1 MTAQSDISL
10 RERAE
15 ITILIGGLMTLDP
28 REVIDLL
35 DIMEQYDAIV
45 TELEPR
51 RDDVGL
57 LRVAAEAT
65 PTATHATVLRARLLR
80 VLDALDRVMPEERA

>member
-28 REVIDLL
+28 REVIALL
-35 DIMEQYDAIV
+35 DIMEWYDAIV

-51 RDDVGL
+51 RDDVDL

-65 PTATHATVLRARLLR
+65 PTASHSTVLRARLLR
-80 VLDALDRVMPEERA
+80 VLDAVDHVMPEERA

>member
-28 REVIDLL
+28 REVIALL
-35 DIMEQYDAIV
+35 DIMEWYDALV

-51 RDDVGL
+51 RDDVDL

-65 PTATHATVLRARLLR
+65 PTASHSTVLRARLLR
-80 VLDALDRVMPEERA
+80 VLDAVDHVMPEERA